1 MFRPSRQ
8 GALGKLVT
16 LSSILRL
23 NAFYKESYAKLSL
36 LAGYLCW
43 LGHHPTVC
51 AIEMDT
57 TSTIDISSSGVLFL
71 TYFDLAV
78 LPDEYPVEVVCGVSQ
93 RETFHPL
100 ISIMSTLSGHASYI
114 MQTAKF
120 YLK

>member
-1 MFRPSRQ
+1 MLCPSRQ

-23 NAFYKESYAKLSL
+23 NTFYKESYEKLSR
-36 LAGYLCW
+36 LAGYLYW

-51 AIEMDT
+51 AIKMDT
-57 TSTIDISSSGVLFL
+57 TSTIDISSSEALFL

-78 LPDEYPVEVVCGVSQ
+78 FPDENPVEVVRGVSQ

-114 MQTAKF
+114 VQTPKF